1 MKSKIKYLFF
11 LLIGVFLFKW
21 FYGTFSGEDALN
33 LVLDY
38 KYYFH
43 LLIIAHIP
51 TLYFD
56 ALTWVV
62 LTKKSNLS
70 VLWSFVIIWISQATG
85 KFFPTGNITAEFV
98 RIYLGI
104 KKGLSPTESS
114 SSVFIDLVI
123 ATFSLFLIAFISF
136 IYLVFNYQEIMLDEY
151 ITYFIFSLILILF
164 GCITFY
170 LLIRKRFLKVFIQKT
185 KKVSFFKLSFSK
197 IVSLMR
203 IDKALFNFT
212 NDKVIL
218 FKALSF
224 RLLGWLG
231 GAFEI
236 YVFLWIIGYEPQ
248 IIDVIII
255 ESFSGIIRAIAF
267 FIPAG
272 IGVQE
277 LAFIVVGDFVGLS
290 SQISF
295 SIAIGRRI
303 REILVGAPAIVAWLF
318 LNKSF
323 KK

>member
-1 MKSKIKYLFF
+1 
-11 LLIGVFLFKW
+11 
-21 FYGTFSGEDALN
+21 
-33 LVLDY
+33 
-38 KYYFH
+38 
-43 LLIIAHIP
+43 
-51 TLYFD
+51 
-56 ALTWVV
+56 
-62 LTKKSNLS
+62 
-70 VLWSFVIIWISQATG
+70 
-85 KFFPTGNITAEFV
+85 
-98 RIYLGI
+98 
-104 KKGLSPTESS
+104 
-114 SSVFIDLVI
+114 
-123 ATFSLFLIAFISF
+123 
-136 IYLVFNYQEIMLDEY
+136 
-151 ITYFIFSLILILF
+151 
-164 GCITFY
+164 
-170 LLIRKRFLKVFIQKT
+170 
-185 KKVSFFKLSFSK
+185 
-197 IVSLMR
+197 MR

>member
-21 FYGTFSGEDALN
+21 VYEAFSGEDALN
-33 LVLDY
+33 LVLNY
-38 KYYFH
+38 KHHFY
-43 LLIIAHIP
+43 LLILAHIP

-56 ALTWVV
+56 ALTWVI

-114 SSVFIDLVI
+114 SSVFIDLVL
-123 ATFSLFLIAFISF
+123 ATFSLFLIAFVSF
-136 IYLVFNYQEIMLDEY
+136 IYLVLNNQEIILDKY
-151 ITYFIFSLILILF
+151 IVYFVLSLILILF

-170 LLIRKRFLKVFIQKT
+170 FLIRKRFLKNFIKKT
-185 KKVSFFKLSFSK
+185 EKLTFFKLSYSK
-197 IVSLMR
+197 IISLIR
-203 IDKALFNFT
+203 IDKALFNFS
-212 NDKVIL
+212 NDKLVL
-218 FKALSF
+218 LKALFF

-231 GAFEI
+231 GAIEI
-236 YVFLWIIGYEPQ
+236 YVFLWVIGYEPQ

-295 SIAIGRRI
+295 SIAIGRRV
-303 REILVGAPAIVAWLF
+303 REILVGIPAIVAWLF